1 MAQLRPVSADLKGM
15 RRSRFAR
22 GFLAALLM
30 AAATLVLLLPVAA
43 QAEGHAQVFGAQV
56 VRTTVEDFLVPS
68 LPRPVRVHVL
78 PCPGDPAAQGCH
90 SSGRSMDT
98 IWVNPEAGG
107 LDSET
112 VAHEM
117 GHVFESYM
125 WDLRWHHVAGSA
137 FVPRTFRRIAA
148 SLFDDP
154 GQGILLSSAWSERF
168 AESYSACARI
178 PALTETLRTGYW
190 GFEMTPE
197 DHARICPLI
206 DQMARHY
213 EEATAADPSI
223 LNSVVLSQAPSP

>member
-1 MAQLRPVSADLKGM
+1 MGM
-15 RRSRFAR
+15 RRSRYAR
-22 GFLAALLM
+22 GFLTPLFL
-30 AAATLVLLLPVAA
+30 AAATFGLLLPAA
-43 QAEGHAQVFGAQV
+43 AEAEGQAQVFGAQV
-56 VRTTVEDFLVPS
+56 VRTTVEGFLVPS

-137 FVPRTFRRIAA
+137 FVPQTFRRVAA
-148 SLFDDP
+148 SLFDNP
-154 GQGILLSSAWSERF
+154 GRGILFSSAWSERF

-190 GFEMTPE
+190 GFEMSPE

-206 DQMARHY
+206 DQMARRY
-213 EEATAADPSI
+213 EEATVADPSI
-223 LNSVVLSQAPSP
+223 LNSVVLSQALSP